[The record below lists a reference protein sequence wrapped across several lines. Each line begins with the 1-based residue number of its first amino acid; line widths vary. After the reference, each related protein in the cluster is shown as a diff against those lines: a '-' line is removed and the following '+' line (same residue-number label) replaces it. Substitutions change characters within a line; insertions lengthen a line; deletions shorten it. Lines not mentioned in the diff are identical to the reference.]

1 MLRDRLVCGIANVHM
16 QKRLLAEP
24 NLTLKKAVELALG
37 IEAAVKNSQT
47 LQPSTTTAA
56 HKEENVH
63 KVQTTKP
70 QRRAPTCYRCGK
82 PGHSAQ
88 SCRFKTAKCHAC
100 GEVGHLEAVCRS
112 KGKQTKHYRKVNV
125 VESNTPPTEIEG
137 EYPIFGIFSSQDDKS
152 PKNPYRVHVQLDDQP
167 VMMEIDTGASVS
179 IISSA
184 TYQEKFS
191 NKSLKSSPIL
201 LHTYDQQALK
211 NLGTFTV
218 HVCHNSQE
226 MNLPLI
232 VVEGTGLNLL
242 GRDWL
247 EHLQLNWK
255 TSHHNMALTDAESV
269 CQVFP
274 AVFQDGLGTLK
285 GFKASIHVEQDAKP
299 VFYKA
304 RPIPYALKPHVEEE
318 LNRFE
323 KEGVIS
329 PIDFSDWAAPIVP
342 VLKSSKA
349 VRICGDFKL
358 TVNKVS
364 KLDRYPIPKIEDLF
378 AKLSGGQLFT
388 KLDLSQAY
396 QQVRLEEEAKKYAVV
411 NTPKGLYQYNRLP
424 YGISSA
430 PGIFNAPW
438 SVSFKVSL
446 MWLFTLT
453 IY

>member
-1 MLRDRLVCGIANVHM
+1 
-16 QKRLLAEP
+16 
-24 NLTLKKAVELALG
+24 
-37 IEAAVKNSQT
+37 
-47 LQPSTTTAA
+47 
-56 HKEENVH
+56 
-63 KVQTTKP
+63 
-70 QRRAPTCYRCGK
+70 
-82 PGHSAQ
+82 
-88 SCRFKTAKCHAC
+88 
-100 GEVGHLEAVCRS
+100 
-112 KGKQTKHYRKVNV
+112 
-125 VESNTPPTEIEG
+125 
-137 EYPIFGIFSSQDDKS
+137 
-152 PKNPYRVHVQLDDQP
+152 
-167 VMMEIDTGASVS
+167 MMEIDTGASVS

-184 TYQEKFS
+184 TYREKFS
-191 NKSLKSSPIL
+191 NKPLKSSPIL
-201 LHTYDQQALK
+201 LRTYDQQVLK

-232 VVEGTGLNLL
+232 VVEGTGPNLL
-242 GRDWL
+242 ERDWL

-255 TSHHNMALTDAESV
+255 TIHHNMALTDAESV

-396 QQVRLEEEAKKYAVV
+396 QQVRL
-411 NTPKGLYQYNRLP
+411 
-424 YGISSA
+424 
-430 PGIFNAPW
+430 
-438 SVSFKVSL
+438 
-446 MWLFTLT
+446 
-453 IY
+453 